1 MLKVAFK
8 RRLLFTIGRSVTTGK
23 DNRIIW
29 NGVHFKTN
37 VYGGNMIFNFWKL
50 LGKGECQFKKSYS
63 NKNIWTLSGN
73 WMSFLFV
80 LWRFCKLRI
89 PRPHLP
95 STSHSR
101 AIVQRNLSCF
111 LNRTQELMILLCL
124 KMRIFS
130 IHHFFLLPIYIS
142 LCLFLRLEGYFKCK
156 NIKANRSFWKILFFI
171 KS

>member
-111 LNRTQELMILLCL
+111 LNKIQRANDMIVST
-124 KMRIFS
+124 KMWLYP
-130 IHHFFLLPIYIS
+130 IHSFFFCCCSVCIS
-142 LCLFLRLEGYFKCK
+142 TWLFLKLEGYFKSK
-156 NIKANRSFWKILFFI
+156 HIL
-171 KS
+171 K